1 MMTIYTPWRTLDELY
16 GNVPESLDDYPS
28 TGEQDIRWDDD
39 EVMYIVGLAEKS
51 SEKEYEDTLNQR
63 RS

>member
-16 GNVPESLDDYPS
+16 GNVPEPLDDYPS
-28 TGEQDIRWDDD
+28 TEEQDIRWDDD
-39 EVMYIVGLAEKS
+39 GVMYIVGLAEES
-51 SEKEYEDTLNQR
+51 SEKEDENTLNQG